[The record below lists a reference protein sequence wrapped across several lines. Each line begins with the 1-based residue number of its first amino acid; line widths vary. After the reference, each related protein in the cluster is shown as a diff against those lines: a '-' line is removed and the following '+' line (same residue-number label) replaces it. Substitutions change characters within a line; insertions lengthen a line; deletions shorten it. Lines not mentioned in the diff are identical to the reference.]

1 MDVLTRTKRATPAR
15 RLVLTLVIV
24 CATVPAEALAATNW
38 AVPVASTSKGQAGAR
53 TITAPAGVTA
63 SCTGV
68 TTPIVVAWNS
78 VPNAVSYTV
87 YKSAGG
93 GSYAAAATVLAP
105 TTSWSYSP
113 PGVLQTYT
121 FKVSATVGTN
131 WISALSAASPTR
143 SVSGLLVCT

>member
-1 MDVLTRTKRATPAR
+1 LGTEFHA
-15 RLVLTLVIV
+15 
-24 CATVPAEALAATNW
+24 
-38 AVPVASTSKGQAGAR
+38 
-53 TITAPAGVTA
+53 
-63 SCTGV
+63 
-68 TTPIVVAWNS
+68 
-78 VPNAVSYTV
+78 
-87 YKSAGG
+87 
-93 GSYAAAATVLAP
+93 